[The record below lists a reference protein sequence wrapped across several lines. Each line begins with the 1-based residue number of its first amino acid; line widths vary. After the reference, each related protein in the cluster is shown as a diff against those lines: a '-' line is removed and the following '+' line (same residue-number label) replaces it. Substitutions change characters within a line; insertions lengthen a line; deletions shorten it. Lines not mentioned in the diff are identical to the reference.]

1 MNGFS
6 WFGYGLTACA
16 SDYVTTTS
24 GQIIVAKGKL
34 ELDKATG
41 MARYVDQD
49 GNEYEIHP
57 EQISEMLEK

>member
-1 MNGFS
+1 M
-6 WFGYGLTACA
+6 
-16 SDYVTTTS
+16 TTTS

-41 MARYVDQD
+41 MTRYVDQD